1 MLLAHTGH
9 WLINVFYMVP
19 VIIVVGF
26 VSIQALRDR
35 RAQAQSDSPEKKE
48 T

>member
-1 MLLAHTGH
+1 MVIAHGGH
-9 WLINVFYMVP
+9 WLLNVLYMVP

-35 RAQAQSDSPEKKE
+35 RAQARSDAPKKKE

>member
-1 MLLAHTGH
+1 MVLAHTSH
-9 WLINVFYMVP
+9 WLVNVLYMTP

-35 RAQAQSDSPEKKE
+35 RAQAQSDAPDKKE